1 MKKSTESKI
10 DKTIEAICDWIQQEI
25 KNQGPWGEDGNLPS
39 TIKALADL
47 VAARMN
53 EGRRER

>member
-1 MKKSTESKI
+1 MKSSTG
-10 DKTIEAICDWIQQEI
+10 DKVDETIEAVSDWIQLEI